1 MSDHRAVQETETAAA
16 GKVSELTEAM
26 IRVLLQ
32 QRAEQA
38 KQPPGDPDLFRSFY
52 QAYQENGV
60 DNRTARD
67 AAADAAMGLGSK
79 DSPAMAKAEAQ
90 AISHAQEYRS
100 VTATA
105 VDPNATTAVQQQANA
120 RRKGIE
126 RSLGIQDQPLAV
138 RAQTINGLD
147 PNQAQAALKTTYRTA
162 LEQNGASPQTA
173 AAASKDLSNNRGA
186 ADSPATAQAHQEIHQ
201 HNVLKHM
208 YQGVF
213 EKHRVSPEVSAA
225 AADQLARGNGAN
237 RSVEVRRAHKQALAN
252 IKNPQRV
259 SSVRTSELTAKETNA
274 AYPAEMNGVQDRP
287 TTKVERSQDNSP
299 AQRIWDK
306 YSPGENGVFES
317 MAKGNPK
324 MQQMSDQLIAKDALL
339 AGEDPKVIQQAIAQ
353 NSPHAKTLSRPGD
366 YARRTV
372 KKAEQAEEVQSKRAQ
387 QNGKAQNARPGR
399 KEAQQR
405 QANQTRRLVSKTQP
419 KKKVKAR
426 NQGMSY

>member
-38 KQPPGDPDLFRSFY
+38 KQSPGDPDLFRSFY

-67 AAADAAMGLGSK
+67 AAADAATGLGSK

-90 AISHAQEYRS
+90 AISHAQKQAKEYRS

-147 PNQAQAALKTTYRTA
+147 PNRAQAALKTTYRTA

-173 AAASKDLSNNRGA
+173 ATASKDLANQKGA
-186 ADSPATAQAHQEIHQ
+186 ADSPATAQAHREIHQ
-201 HNVLKHM
+201 HNVLKHI

-259 SSVRTSELTAKETNA
+259 SSAKENNV
-274 AYPAEMNGVQDRP
+274 AYSTETGTQERPPAS
-287 TTKVERSQDNSP
+287 VERSQDNSP
-299 AQRIWDK
+299 AQRIWNK

-324 MQQMSDQLIAKDALL
+324 MQQMSDQLIAKEALL
-339 AGEDPKVIQQAIAQ
+339 AGEDPKNVQKAIAQ
-353 NSPHAKTLSRPGD
+353 NSPYAQSLKGPGS
-366 YARRTV
+366 YASRTV
-372 KKAEQAEEVQSKRAQ
+372 GKAEQSNEVQAKRA
-387 QNGKAQNARPGR
+387 KEKVQNARPSR

-405 QANQTRRLVSKTQP
+405 QANPTRKIRKQSQIEKE
-419 KKKVKAR
+419 
-426 NQGMSY
+426 G

>member
-67 AAADAAMGLGSK
+67 AAADAATGLGSK
-79 DSPAMAKAEAQ
+79 DSPAMAKAEGQ
-90 AISHAQEYRS
+90 AISHAQKQAKEYRS

-120 RRKGIE
+120 RRKDIE
-126 RSLGIQDQPLAV
+126 RSLGIQDQPLAL

-147 PNQAQAALKTTYRTA
+147 PNRAQAALKTTYRTA

-173 AAASKDLSNNRGA
+173 ATASKDLANNRGA

-213 EKHRVSPEVSAA
+213 EKHRVSPEVSAV

-259 SSVRTSELTAKETNA
+259 SSVRTSELTAKENNA
-274 AYPAEMNGVQDRP
+274 AYPAEMNGV
-287 TTKVERSQDNSP
+287 
-299 AQRIWDK
+299 
-306 YSPGENGVFES
+306 
-317 MAKGNPK
+317 
-324 MQQMSDQLIAKDALL
+324 
-339 AGEDPKVIQQAIAQ
+339 AG
-353 NSPHAKTLSRPGD
+353 
-366 YARRTV
+366 
-372 KKAEQAEEVQSKRAQ
+372 
-387 QNGKAQNARPGR
+387 
-399 KEAQQR
+399 
-405 QANQTRRLVSKTQP
+405 
-419 KKKVKAR
+419 
-426 NQGMSY
+426 